1 MSGDNE
7 HKARTFDNLYDR
19 QIENQNLIIKKGSY
33 NDISPVIIGEE
44 KKLPF
49 DDPRLA
55 SYHIQQLI
63 SEIGEVLDADKRWKS
78 FRNGKF
84 DKDGKLEEIADCFI
98 VAMNIA
104 IFSGFSSEDVSKAI
118 SEKLDVVKERI
129 NNI

>member
-1 MSGDNE
+1 MNGD
-7 HKARTFDNLYDR
+7 HQARTFANLYDR
-19 QIENQNLIIKKGSY
+19 QIDNQNMIIKKGSY
-33 NDISPVIIGEE
+33 NDISSMIVGE
-44 KKLPF
+44 KKLPI

-104 IFSGFSSEDVSKAI
+104 IFSGFSAEEVSKAI
-118 SEKLDVVKERI
+118 SDKLDVVKERI
-129 NNI
+129 EKI

>member
-1 MSGDNE
+1 MNGD
-7 HKARTFDNLYDR
+7 HQARTFANLYDR
-19 QIENQNLIIKKGSY
+19 QIDNQNMIIKKGSY
-33 NDISPVIIGEE
+33 NDISPMIVGE
-44 KKLPF
+44 KKLPV

-104 IFSGFSSEDVSKAI
+104 IFSGFSAEEVSKAI
-118 SEKLDVVKERI
+118 SDKLDVVKERI
-129 NNI
+129 EKI

>member
-1 MSGDNE
+1 MNGD
-7 HKARTFDNLYDR
+7 HQARTFANLYDR
-19 QIENQNLIIKKGSY
+19 QIDNQNMIIKKGSY
-33 NDISPVIIGEE
+33 NDISSMIVGE
-44 KKLPF
+44 KKLPI

-104 IFSGFSSEDVSKAI
+104 IFSGFSAEEVSKAI
-118 SEKLDVVKERI
+118 SDKLDIVKERI
-129 NNI
+129 EKI

>member
-1 MSGDNE
+1 MNGD
-7 HKARTFDNLYDR
+7 HQARTFANLYDR
-19 QIENQNLIIKKGSY
+19 QIDNQNMIIKKGSY
-33 NDISPVIIGEE
+33 NDISSMIVGE
-44 KKLPF
+44 KKLPV

-104 IFSGFSSEDVSKAI
+104 IFSGFSAEEVSKAI
-118 SEKLDVVKERI
+118 SDKLDVVKERI
-129 NNI
+129 EKI